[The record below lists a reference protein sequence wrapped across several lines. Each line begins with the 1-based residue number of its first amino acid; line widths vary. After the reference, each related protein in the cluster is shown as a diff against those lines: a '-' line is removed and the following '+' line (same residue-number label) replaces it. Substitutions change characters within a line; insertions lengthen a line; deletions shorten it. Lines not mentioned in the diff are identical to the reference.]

1 LTWRWALASIAIAE
15 VVLLGIVGIAY
26 DDRETMVFAVLLLVA
41 LGLLFVRRG
50 LIGTIAIT
58 LLLADVAVWT
68 VPGAIGNLAHRDE
81 FLDVFV
87 PGAIGALAVSGVV
100 AGITRLVRWRTE
112 RTVTTPEAGAGAPTT
127 RRAPFVFLVVVL
139 VAIGGFGTAAL
150 VRGAGADRGP
160 QPGDIALETSDMAFS
175 DESLEASTG
184 TVAVHLDNRDLFW
197 HTFTIDEL
205 DVDLWAPSRGARR
218 VEFDAPPGR
227 YEFVC
232 AIPGHE
238 QAGMKGVLVVR

>member
-26 DDRETMVFAVLLLVA
+26 DDRETIVFAALLLVA
-41 LGLLFVRRG
+41 LALLRVRRG
-50 LIGTIAIT
+50 LLGTIAIT

-100 AGITRLVRWRTE
+100 AGITRLVGWRTE
-112 RTVTTPEAGAGAPTT
+112 RAVTASDADTSAPRT
-127 RRAPFVFLVVVL
+127 RRAPLVFLVVVL
-139 VAIGGFGTAAL
+139 VAVGAFGTAAL

-160 QPGDIALETSDMAFS
+160 QPGDIALGTSDMEFS
-175 DESLEASTG
+175 DESLEADAG
-184 TVAVHLDNRDLFW
+184 TIGLHLDNSDLFW

-205 DVDLWAPSRGARR
+205 GVDLWAPSRGARR
-218 VEFDAPPGR
+218 VEFDAEPGR

-232 AIPGHE
+232 AIPAHE
-238 QAGMKGVLVVR
+238 SAGMKGVLVVR